1 MNSRRTLAVLVIV
14 GVLVAGAGLTAG
26 ATTYGLFSAADTGTG
41 SIQAAASFDVPG
53 DGPCVDADGNGQ
65 CGPGDIPV
73 DADDLTTFD
82 NDSADLLI
90 PESVGDI
97 DNGNSEISIT
107 ANNITSEVDIET
119 KTRDISLDAGSGGI
133 HFGGSNVT
141 IDGGSG
147 SVNINSEGD
156 VNLSGSRIST
166 KTAGVQISSN
176 GHLNIDYA
184 TIDGRES
191 NQPIDLSGKTISA
204 RYAAITNKN
213 GEMILSATNNNGG
226 ELDATGATIESR
238 AKNGKLSG
246 ASITVESTGTMV
258 LNQTEL
264 RVKQTASVEAYIG
277 STDAVLYTDG
287 IVVVDDDDALYYEP
301 AGVTRRP

>member
-1 MNSRRTLAVLVIV
+1 
-14 GVLVAGAGLTAG
+14 
-26 ATTYGLFSAADTGTG
+26 
-41 SIQAAASFDVPG
+41 
-53 DGPCVDADGNGQ
+53 
-65 CGPGDIPV
+65 
-73 DADDLTTFD
+73 
-82 NDSADLLI
+82 
-90 PESVGDI
+90 
-97 DNGNSEISIT
+97 
-107 ANNITSEVDIET
+107 
-119 KTRDISLDAGSGGI
+119 
-133 HFGGSNVT
+133 
-141 IDGGSG
+141 
-147 SVNINSEGD
+147 VNINSEGD